1 MVFFYFTDPPCC
13 QTFNYR
19 VPSQFLIKQCQTT
32 SFNLFNGFQK
42 PTDKLF
48 IPAFLFTKLH
58 GSNSGEI
65 KSMHFYLQSDLPSP
79 KKAQSSLARIEK
91 LLKHVFCYR
100 ECNRFN
106 HFLSAYL
113 TPACKVLITQIT
125 RNKFGHI
132 GTFKQ
137 HNTNT
142 RFEGF
147 YTQTVYF
154 ISIKSVSLT

>member
-1 MVFFYFTDPPCC
+1 MQVLVALSVSVRVLMSRISHFHSTICSCVDKKSLGQANTTFNDFNIQTKNINSTTSIRPVSNKHRENGLLFYFTDPPCC

-48 IPAFLFTKLH
+48 IPAFLLTKLH

-79 KKAQSSLARIEK
+79 KKA
-91 LLKHVFCYR
+91 
-100 ECNRFN
+100 
-106 HFLSAYL
+106 
-113 TPACKVLITQIT
+113 
-125 RNKFGHI
+125 
-132 GTFKQ
+132 
-137 HNTNT
+137 
-142 RFEGF
+142 
-147 YTQTVYF
+147 
-154 ISIKSVSLT
+154 